1 MVVEHSVT
9 EVVLFCVLIIVCL
22 WCDLHAHQADK
33 PVSARNAA
41 IWSCIWVGLA
51 LVFAGYI
58 GYSFGSEQVQLF
70 LTGYLLEK
78 SLSVDNLFVIMAIF
92 SSFAVKDAFQHRVLY
107 YGVLGALVL
116 RLIFVA
122 AGSSLVAMFGPYAPP
137 KVSIAST
144 RTRAVPVPIMPS
156 SFALAYERS
165 MIRSPTNGPRSLTRT
180 TMDFPFLRC
189 VTRTLVPSGNSLCAA
204 VIAYIL

>member
-122 AGSSLVAMFGPYAPP
+122 AGSSLVAPTRWR
-137 KVSIAST
+137 VSASSCSGRRRRCGSPCT
-144 RTRAVPVPIMPS
+144 AVRRKKSSTTPS
-156 SFALAYERS
+156 
-165 MIRSPTNGPRSLTRT
+165 TG
-180 TMDFPFLRC
+180 
-189 VTRTLVPSGNSLCAA
+189 PSGTPSASSPCTTSSAA
-204 VIAYIL
+204 TISS

>member
-70 LTGYLLEK
+70 LTGYGRGGPMCPPN
-78 SLSVDNLFVIMAIF
+78 DPNNLF
-92 SSFAVKDAFQHRVLY
+92 D
-107 YGVLGALVL
+107 
-116 RLIFVA
+116 
-122 AGSSLVAMFGPYAPP
+122 
-137 KVSIAST
+137 
-144 RTRAVPVPIMPS
+144 
-156 SFALAYERS
+156 
-165 MIRSPTNGPRSLTRT
+165 T
-180 TMDFPFLRC
+180 TPFDL
-189 VTRTLVPSGNSLCAA
+189 
-204 VIAYIL
+204 

>member
-70 LTGYLLEK
+70 LTGTCWK
-78 SLSVDNLFVIMAIF
+78 SRFQWTTCSSSWPFSV
-92 SSFAVKDAFQHRVLY
+92 
-107 YGVLGALVL
+107 
-116 RLIFVA
+116 
-122 AGSSLVAMFGPYAPP
+122 
-137 KVSIAST
+137 
-144 RTRAVPVPIMPS
+144 
-156 SFALAYERS
+156 RS
-165 MIRSPTNGPRSLTRT
+165 R
-180 TMDFPFLRC
+180 
-189 VTRTLVPSGNSLCAA
+189 
-204 VIAYIL
+204 

>member
-70 LTGYLLEK
+70 LTCWK
-78 SLSVDNLFVIMAIF
+78 SRFQWTTCSSSWPFSV
-92 SSFAVKDAFQHRVLY
+92 
-107 YGVLGALVL
+107 
-116 RLIFVA
+116 
-122 AGSSLVAMFGPYAPP
+122 
-137 KVSIAST
+137 
-144 RTRAVPVPIMPS
+144 
-156 SFALAYERS
+156 RS
-165 MIRSPTNGPRSLTRT
+165 R
-180 TMDFPFLRC
+180 
-189 VTRTLVPSGNSLCAA
+189 
-204 VIAYIL
+204 

>member
-107 YGVLGALVL
+107 YGVLGAL
-116 RLIFVA
+116 
-122 AGSSLVAMFGPYAPP
+122 S
-137 KVSIAST
+137 
-144 RTRAVPVPIMPS
+144 
-156 SFALAYERS
+156 
-165 MIRSPTNGPRSLTRT
+165 
-180 TMDFPFLRC
+180 
-189 VTRTLVPSGNSLCAA
+189 CA
-204 VIAYIL
+204 

>member
-107 YGVLGALVL
+107 YGVLGAPLQDGKKSEHHVL
-116 RLIFVA
+116 L
-122 AGSSLVAMFGPYAPP
+122 LVAFGRRR
-137 KVSIAST
+137 KQK
-144 RTRAVPVPIMPS
+144 R
-156 SFALAYERS
+156 
-165 MIRSPTNGPRSLTRT
+165 
-180 TMDFPFLRC
+180 
-189 VTRTLVPSGNSLCAA
+189 PSGNMCREGLTHQVKA
-204 VIAYIL
+204 

>member
-122 AGSSLVAMFGPYAPP
+122 AGSSRPLRAGEFRHLRALDGVEDVAVHAQ
-137 KVSIAST
+137 
-144 RTRAVPVPIMPS
+144 R
-156 SFALAYERS
+156 
-165 MIRSPTNGPRSLTRT
+165 
-180 TMDFPFLRC
+180 
-189 VTRTLVPSGNSLCAA
+189 
-204 VIAYIL
+204 

>member
-70 LTGYLLEK
+70 LTG
-78 SLSVDNLFVIMAIF
+78 SN
-92 SSFAVKDAFQHRVLY
+92 
-107 YGVLGALVL
+107 
-116 RLIFVA
+116 
-122 AGSSLVAMFGPYAPP
+122 GSCPHTV
-137 KVSIAST
+137 
-144 RTRAVPVPIMPS
+144 
-156 SFALAYERS
+156 
-165 MIRSPTNGPRSLTRT
+165 RSPFVPR
-180 TMDFPFLRC
+180 DHADLR
-189 VTRTLVPSGNSLCAA
+189 
-204 VIAYIL
+204 AYLPDHQ